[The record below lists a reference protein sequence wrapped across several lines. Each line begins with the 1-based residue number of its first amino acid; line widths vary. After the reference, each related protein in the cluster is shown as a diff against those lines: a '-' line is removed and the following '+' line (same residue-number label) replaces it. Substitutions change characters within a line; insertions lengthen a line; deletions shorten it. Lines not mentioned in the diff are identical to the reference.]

1 MNKQFVTYL
10 NNKLK
15 TGNLQSIHLNAL
27 PSRFLTRLD
36 LTKLDLLNGLD
47 GAEKLFDSSKD
58 KASEDFLLN
67 NLLSKPKFQFKIHF
81 DDIPF
86 STLSAAGKKKY
97 DNLARRLN
105 AIYNQNE
112 DNFLEHGI
120 RTFGFGY
127 PLLVKQSKTDPSKVI
142 KAPLLI
148 WSLDLKRS
156 NAAKNQWVLEKN
168 SDAPIYI
175 NDVLL
180 SHINTEEGINMEE
193 APIQIP
199 ENNLVNEAEL
209 KTVLHAILSKFSYEI
224 DDFDIRITPCLD
236 KNTID
241 KQSTEVPQLLWSGI
255 FGMYRTQKQ
264 SIIKDTDQL
273 IANFDEMG
281 FNDLGLKEIRLS
293 NNSSVD
299 SDPSQEEI
307 ISTLDDREFKVI
319 QGPPGT
325 GKSQS
330 LTAIITNTL
339 ENKGKILVVCEK
351 KTALNVIFNNL
362 QKLGLEK
369 LVAIIDDVDRD
380 RKKIVST
387 VRQIT
392 DVVKPK
398 HQRFNEKNYN
408 SKLKRYGKLIVDFNN
423 RHHNLLKNTFR
434 DFNLKEIITDYLR
447 YKRASPVDKI
457 LFEEVEFDLSEREF
471 DYILRFVEQGSDL
484 FAEVDKEAYIFD
496 ELALRLFEGL
506 NYSIK
511 NERAIFDKIRQ
522 EKQFLLDVAIEKLPT
537 AEQPFA
543 LQPFPSS
550 VKSEFK
556 FDIF

>member
-193 APIQIP
+193 APIQ
-199 ENNLVNEAEL
+199 
-209 KTVLHAILSKFSYEI
+209 
-224 DDFDIRITPCLD
+224 
-236 KNTID
+236 
-241 KQSTEVPQLLWSGI
+241 
-255 FGMYRTQKQ
+255 
-264 SIIKDTDQL
+264 
-273 IANFDEMG
+273 
-281 FNDLGLKEIRLS
+281 
-293 NNSSVD
+293 
-299 SDPSQEEI
+299 
-307 ISTLDDREFKVI
+307 
-319 QGPPGT
+319 
-325 GKSQS
+325 
-330 LTAIITNTL
+330 
-339 ENKGKILVVCEK
+339 
-351 KTALNVIFNNL
+351 
-362 QKLGLEK
+362 
-369 LVAIIDDVDRD
+369 
-380 RKKIVST
+380 
-387 VRQIT
+387 
-392 DVVKPK
+392 
-398 HQRFNEKNYN
+398 
-408 SKLKRYGKLIVDFNN
+408 
-423 RHHNLLKNTFR
+423 
-434 DFNLKEIITDYLR
+434 
-447 YKRASPVDKI
+447 
-457 LFEEVEFDLSEREF
+457 
-471 DYILRFVEQGSDL
+471 
-484 FAEVDKEAYIFD
+484 
-496 ELALRLFEGL
+496 
-506 NYSIK
+506 
-511 NERAIFDKIRQ
+511 
-522 EKQFLLDVAIEKLPT
+522 
-537 AEQPFA
+537 
-543 LQPFPSS
+543 
-550 VKSEFK
+550 
-556 FDIF
+556 